1 MPRRSSRPRPRARR
15 GTKKRGTKKQVGPSG
30 LLVFLLLAVLGTA
43 GVYWSYRTFLT
54 QENGVRP
61 PEGGLPADPEGAT
74 RRSPVGAAGDRPET
88 SSDAA
93 SAPRP
98 EPPSAPSP
106 APSAGGAGPALE
118 VAPGDGARVAV
129 VIDDLGRSLEDL
141 RTLDALGVPLTYAV
155 LPFESQTAAVTAELR
170 RRRREI
176 LLHLPMEPANGA
188 NPGPGA
194 LTRAMD
200 RKTLERATRAALA
213 AVPGAVGVNN
223 HMGSGLSADAAAM
236 HAVLGVLAR
245 RDLFFLDSRTS
256 ADTVAYRVA
265 GTLGIPA
272 AERQVFLDRDPDP
285 EAIAYQFRRLLALSR
300 ERGSAIAIGH
310 PYPETLAVLSR
321 EVPRAV
327 EMGYEMVPVSFLV
340 QRAGEL
346 PE

>member
-1 MPRRSSRPRPRARR
+1 MPRRSFRPRSRARR
-15 GTKKRGTKKQVGPSG
+15 GKKKQVGLSG
-30 LLVFLLLAVLGTA
+30 LLLFLLLAVLGTA

-54 QENGVRP
+54 QEELR
-61 PEGGLPADPEGAT
+61 
-74 RRSPVGAAGDRPET
+74 GAASDAGEDPSRRTPVSPATDRP
-88 SSDAA
+88 D
-93 SAPRP
+93 
-98 EPPSAPSP
+98 
-106 APSAGGAGPALE
+106 APSAGSATGPSPSSGVSTAPPPPGDTASMPE
-118 VAPGDGARVAV
+118 VAPGNGARVAV
-129 VIDDLGRSLEDL
+129 VIDDLGRSLEDVQ
-141 RTLDALGVPLTYAV
+141 TLGALGVPLTYAV

-170 RRRREI
+170 RQRREI

-194 LTRAMD
+194 LTRTMD
-200 RKTLERATRAALA
+200 GAALERATRAALA

-265 GTLGIPA
+265 NSLGIPA

-285 EAIAYQFRRLLALSR
+285 EAIAYQFRRLLTLAG

-310 PYPETLAVLSR
+310 PYPETLAVLAR
-321 EVPRAV
+321 EIPVAV
-327 EMGYEMVPVSFLV
+327 EMGYELVPVSFLV